1 MQCCSVRVRLWD
13 CESECMTNA
22 ELTEAAACRLA
33 RFQYIPT
40 HHCSPHHHHH
50 FSLLSSLS
58 FWIWSS
64 SDRYR
69 AAALLWRAQYIPIHH
84 ICPQHF
90 PFLPHL
96 MDNGLLCTGCSTR
109 IHLSAHPSLHSFQ
122 PLWSSWQMH
131 ESLLPVRVCPE
142 QRDWT
147 RLARQLWVFLRT
159 VMSSRRWLRSRFS
172 HR

>member
-1 MQCCSVRVRLWD
+1 MWSFSLHFRCL
-13 CESECMTNA
+13 
-22 ELTEAAACRLA
+22 
-33 RFQYIPT
+33 
-40 HHCSPHHHHH
+40 HHHLYFFLFSFH
-50 FSLLSSLS
+50 FFPLSPFLSLLISVFTTLSFILSSLS

-69 AAALLWRAQYIPIHH
+69 VAALLWRAQYIPIHH